1 MVIDLVVILII
12 LLSTFIGYKRG
23 LVKVLIKILS
33 FFIALILAFMLCSI
47 ITNVIIEKT
56 TLDDKIENLIVEKV
70 LPDGGSQEQT
80 IQMETSL
87 SNLLKIDKVG
97 TVKNIAHQLTTK
109 LIRVLVFIVIFIAV
123 KLILVIVSLLTDVI
137 TKIPVIK
144 QFNKLGGTIFG
155 AIKGLLIVYVIL
167 AIFYLISPL
176 LKENM
181 TKKIDESI
189 LTKFMYNNNII
200 IKIIT

>member
-1 MVIDLVVILII
+1 M
-12 LLSTFIGYKRG
+12 
-23 LVKVLIKILS
+23 
-33 FFIALILAFMLCSI
+33 
-47 ITNVIIEKT
+47 
-56 TLDDKIENLIVEKV
+56 

-144 QFNKLGGTIFG
+144 QFNKLGGTIYG
-155 AIKGLLIVYVIL
+155 LIKGVLLVLMVL
-167 AIFYLISPL
+167 AIVFVISPMIDVSII
-176 LKENM
+176 E
-181 TKKIDESI
+181 KINDAP
-189 LTKFMYNNNII
+189 LTGFMYNNNLL
-200 IKIIT
+200 IKIIC